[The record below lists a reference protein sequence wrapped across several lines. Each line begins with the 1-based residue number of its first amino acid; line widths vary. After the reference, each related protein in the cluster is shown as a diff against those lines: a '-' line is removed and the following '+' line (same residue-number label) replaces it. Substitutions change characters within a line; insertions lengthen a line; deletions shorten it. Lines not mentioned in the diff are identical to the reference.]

1 MLINASFVDRCV
13 RVCEEI
19 QGVSAIDF
27 VTEEVNSRSLLL

>member
-1 MLINASFVDRCV
+1 V

-27 VTEEVNSRSLLL
+27 IGRGAKAVVGTAFDSG